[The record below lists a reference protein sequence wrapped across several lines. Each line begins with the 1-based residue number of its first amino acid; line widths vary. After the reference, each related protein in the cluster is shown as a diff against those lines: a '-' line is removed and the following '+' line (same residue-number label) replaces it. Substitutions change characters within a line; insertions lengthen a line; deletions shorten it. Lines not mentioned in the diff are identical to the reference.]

1 MTRLRSPVLLLG
13 SLALL
18 AASAVLFRMGAHLYQ
33 SIAVD
38 GEYDALR
45 VVRRATS
52 EQERMETEARGILRA
67 LARRPDVPSASPGQ
81 CGPLFTGFLAQ
92 HPRYANVGEAAPN
105 GTIVCSVRAPRGVV
119 TLANQSWFRRAVNT
133 RDFAAGAYQIGPLT
147 RAPAAAFARP
157 VLSKEGRVQSVV
169 FAALGLDWL
178 PQLAAR
184 AGLPPGAT
192 LTVVDGSGTLLA
204 RYPEA
209 QKQIGKSPQDES
221 VVRTFLATES
231 EGTVRTR
238 TSDGRIHFLAF
249 APLSGGPD
257 AGRAYIRAEIPDG
270 GMPAW
275 IYRISPRAL
284 ADLVLAALVL
294 LAAMWAG
301 GGLFALRRVGALT
314 RATQRL
320 GAGDRSI
327 RPELSHGRGPLGQL
341 ARALDGLAEALQAKQ
356 TEASRAIRASNEI
369 FRALVQASPLA
380 IITLD
385 SKGNVTMWNAGAERI
400 FGWATHEVIGRPNPL
415 VPADHREEFQARFAR
430 VMAGETFTEKEGSR
444 QRKDGSLI
452 AIAGSTAPLPDADGA
467 ASGVMEVLTD
477 LTGRKHGE
485 ELQRQLNTLTTLYR
499 STQALSES
507 LSLHQMARQIARTC
521 VDSFGA
527 RLAWIVRIE
536 PDGSERLL
544 AHHPPDID
552 SPHQALAQWS
562 GGPPVSGAAGRTS
575 DAGAPTVIND
585 LTAVTDPHPPSWLPA
600 ALALGLRSVGIFPLI
615 SRTKTFGALGLSSD
629 QPGFF
634 TPERAEFSQ
643 AYAHQVAAALE
654 SARLHDDSDRRL
666 RQLQIL
672 REIDMAISSSLDLE
686 LTLNVFL
693 EYVGTQLP
701 ADAADILLLNPTT
714 HTLDYRAGRGFRTDS
729 LQHTHLRLGE
739 GHAGRAARSRHV
751 ISIPNLAESPGD
763 FEHSPF
769 LAREGFVAYY
779 GVPLIAKGQ
788 VKGVLELFHR
798 SQPSPP
804 WEWRDFLHALAAKA
818 AIAIDNAALFADLQR
833 SNVDLALAYDTT
845 LEGWSRALDLRD
857 RETEGHS
864 QRVAEMTLRL
874 ARAMGVPEADLVH
887 IRRGALLHDI
897 GKMGTPDSILY
908 QPGPLSEEEWEIMR
922 RHPVHAHDMLQPIP
936 YLRPALDIPYCHH
949 EKWDGTGY
957 PRGLREEQIP
967 IAARIFAV
975 VDVWDALRSDRPY
988 RPAWTEEQV
997 QEYIRSQ
1004 AGKHFDP
1011 RVVEV
1016 FLEMGGALRVSKKA
1030 RTPS

>member
-1 MTRLRSPVLLLG
+1 V
-13 SLALL
+13 
-18 AASAVLFRMGAHLYQ
+18 
-33 SIAVD
+33 
-38 GEYDALR
+38 
-45 VVRRATS
+45 
-52 EQERMETEARGILRA
+52 
-67 LARRPDVPSASPGQ
+67 
-81 CGPLFTGFLAQ
+81 
-92 HPRYANVGEAAPN
+92 
-105 GTIVCSVRAPRGVV
+105 
-119 TLANQSWFRRAVNT
+119 
-133 RDFAAGAYQIGPLT
+133 
-147 RAPAAAFARP
+147 
-157 VLSKEGRVQSVV
+157 
-169 FAALGLDWL
+169 
-178 PQLAAR
+178 
-184 AGLPPGAT
+184 PPGAT
-192 LTVVDGSGTLLA
+192 LTVVDGSGGLLA
-204 RYPEA
+204 RYPEP
-209 QKQIGKSPQDES
+209 QRQNGKSPQDES
-221 VVRTFLATES
+221 VLRTLLATES
-231 EGTVRTR
+231 EGTLRTR
-238 TSDGRIHFLAF
+238 TPDGSIHFLAF
-249 APLSGGPD
+249 APISGGPD
-257 AGRAYIRAEIPDG
+257 TGRAYIRAEFPDG
-270 GMPAW
+270 RMRAW
-275 IYRISPRAL
+275 IYRISPRTL
-284 ADLVLAALVL
+284 ADLMLAALVL

-301 GGLFALRRVGALT
+301 GGLFALRPAGALI
-314 RATQRL
+314 RAAQRL
-320 GAGDRSI
+320 GAGDLSI
-327 RPELSHGRGPLGQL
+327 RAGLSHSRGPLGQL
-341 ARALDGLAEALQAKQ
+341 ARALDGLADALQAKQ
-356 TEASRAIRASNEI
+356 AEASRAIRTSNEI

-415 VPADHREEFQARFAR
+415 VPADHREEFQARYAR
-430 VMAGETFTEKEGSR
+430 VMEGETLTEKEGSR
-444 QRKDGSLI
+444 RRKDGSLI
-452 AIAGSTAPLPDADGA
+452 TIAGSTAPLPDADGA

-485 ELQRQLNTLTTLYR
+485 ELQRQLDALTTLYR

-507 LSLHQMARQIARTC
+507 LSLHQMARQIVRTC

-527 RLAWIVRIE
+527 RLALIVRIE

-544 AHHPPDID
+544 AHHPPDIE
-552 SPHQALAQWS
+552 SPHQALVQGS
-562 GGPPVSGAAGRTS
+562 GGPPAPGAPGRMS
-575 DAGAPTVIND
+575 DAGAPVVIND
-585 LTAVTDPHPPSWLPA
+585 LTAVTDPPSWVPA

-615 SRTKTFGALGLSSD
+615 SRTKTFGVLGLYSD

-643 AYAHQVAAALE
+643 AYAHQVAAALD

-701 ADAADILLLNPTT
+701 ADAVDVLLLNPTT
-714 HTLDYRAGRGFRTDS
+714 HTLDYVAGRGFRTDS

-751 ISIPNLAESPGD
+751 ISILNLAESPGD
-763 FEHSPF
+763 FEQSPF
-769 LAREGFVAYY
+769 LAREGFVAYHA
-779 GVPLIAKGQ
+779 VPLIAKGQ

-922 RHPVHAHDMLQPIP
+922 QHPVHAHDMLQPIP
-936 YLRPALDIPYCHH
+936 YLRSALVIPYCHH

-957 PRGLREEQIP
+957 PRGLKEEQIP

-988 RPAWTEEQV
+988 RAAWTEEQV

-1030 RTPS
+1030 RPTS